1 MQEKLKSRKY
11 FKSSSQHSDE
21 DLADILIELE
31 PRGNLSDNVQVSELN
46 LQTDGS
52 NEFVN
57 QGLDQANCSKLS
69 ENQKCELESQVGDF
83 MTETSRLKSFCFK
96 IIFNLSCKVLEKGL
110 DFVPIQKN

>member
-1 MQEKLKSRKY
+1 MQEKLKNREY

-31 PRGNLSDNVQVSELN
+31 PKGNLSDNDINVQVSELN

-83 MTETSRLKSFCFK
+83 MTETSLLKSFCSK
-96 IIFNLSCKVLEKGL
+96 IIFNLS
-110 DFVPIQKN
+110 